1 MNFLISVAA
10 GSVTLKFTEGAAG
23 ATGGAEVVIAGLAD
37 IF

>member
-1 MNFLISVAA
+1 MNFLISTAA

-23 ATGGAEVVIAGLAD
+23 AVAVMGVVVAGFAD